1 MKKVVAIMLLVGLMT
16 LVVAPV
22 VNAQQVERI
31 TWSELKCR
39 YNPRCK

>member
-1 MKKVVAIMLLVGLMT
+1 MKRLIAVMLLVGLMT

-22 VNAQQVERI
+22 VHAQEEQI